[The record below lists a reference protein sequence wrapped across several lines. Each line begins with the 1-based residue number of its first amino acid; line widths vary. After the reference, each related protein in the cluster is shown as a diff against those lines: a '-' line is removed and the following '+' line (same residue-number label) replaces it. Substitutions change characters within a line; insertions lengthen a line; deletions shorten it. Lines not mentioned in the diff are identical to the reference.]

1 MILIQ
6 ISAEEMM
13 IPLMK
18 KDTML
23 SEVTGKFHNTDHM
36 RFGAMKITSS
46 TVMGIDMKQTGRS
59 RLLQDS
65 IERERYVQV
74 LQAREHALQR
84 HDSDFHGCFG
94 MVGKWTTGK

>member
-36 RFGAMKITSS
+36 QFGALKITSS
-46 TVMGIDMKQTGRS
+46 TVMVNDMKQTGRS
-59 RLLQDS
+59 RQLLQDS
-65 IERERYVQV
+65 LEREICTSSSS
-74 LQAREHALQR
+74 QR
-84 HDSDFHGCFG
+84 TCA
-94 MVGKWTTGK
+94 TET